1 MIGPR
6 PRRPWDRSP
15 PEEREYFEIL
25 GEGLVAQ
32 LPPRT
37 PGPPSDGGWSPPSG
51 GAWLHV
57 GADGVVRAFTG
68 KAEVGQGTRVAL
80 SLAVAEELRVP
91 LERVDLVMADTDL
104 CPWDIGTFG
113 SRSMVDVSPTLR
125 KVAAGARAALI
136 DRAAQQGLGA
146 PSALEAGD
154 GEVRVRGEEHGT
166 PYGEL
171 VRGAR
176 VLVTVPPETPLTPA
190 ADWQRAGRPAVDPT
204 ADEVVSGQ
212 RVFVSDLWRPG
223 LRFGAYLQPPRYGAR
238 LLRVDVG
245 RLRGRAGVTVVH
257 EGEFVGVA
265 AESPGAAHAALAE
278 VDAEW
283 ELESQPGEQE
293 IEQYLRAHP
302 SSGDSWDRDEN
313 RTGEPD
319 AAYDRA
325 PVRFE
330 ATYRSAYIAH
340 VPLETRAALAEWDG
354 NRLTVQVGTQ
364 TPFRAREAVAE
375 GLGVPVDDVRIVV
388 PFTGAG
394 FGGKHGGPVALA
406 AARLSRAAKAPV
418 MILFS
423 REEEFRHG
431 YFRPMAIVDVR
442 VGAER
447 DARLVSWRFHNV
459 NAGAAALLPP
469 YDVPNQAVDNELSE
483 SPLPQ
488 DPYRA
493 LAANANNFAR
503 ESAVDEVAGLAGV
516 DPLAA
521 RERNLSDERL
531 LAVLHRACDAA
542 NWAERRRPPGKGFG
556 LAVGLEKGGRVATIA
571 EVTVAPDR
579 TVRVDRLV
587 VAYEAGTIVH
597 PENLRSQVEGASVMA
612 LGGALFEA
620 IHFEGG
626 RILNDRLS
634 TYRVPRFSDVPS
646 VEVHLLDRND
656 LPPAGAGET
665 PMIAVAPAVANAIF
679 DATGV
684 RLRSLPLVPE
694 GKVPAPGTAPPGPE
708 SSRPV
713 VRGPR
718 ARRGPSGTAARRRR
732 GGAGGGTGRAARSRT
747 PPPRKARGRGRPRGR
762 PGTRRRPSHPARAA
776 RGSARGRTRAP
787 HRRAPR
793 RTRRGRRGRS

>member
-15 PEEREYFEIL
+15 PEEREYFALL
-25 GEGLVAQ
+25 GDGLVAQ
-32 LPPRT
+32 LPPQT
-37 PGPPSDGGWSPPSG
+37 PGPPVGGGWSPPSG
-51 GAWLHV
+51 GAWLHI
-57 GADGVVRAFTG
+57 GADGAVRAFTG

-80 SLAVAEELRVP
+80 SLAIAEELRVP
-91 LERVDLVMADTDL
+91 LERVDLVMADTDV

-125 KVAAGARAALI
+125 KVAAGARLALI
-136 DRAAQQGLGA
+136 DRASQQGLG
-146 PSALEAGD
+146 PSSALEAVD
-154 GEVRVRGEEHGT
+154 GEVRVRGKEHGI
-166 PYGEL
+166 PYAGL
-171 VRGAR
+171 VRAAH
-176 VLVTVPPETPLTPA
+176 VVVTVPPGTPLTPA
-190 ADWQRAGRPAVDPT
+190 AAWRRAGQPAVDPT
-204 ADEVVSGQ
+204 AEEVVSGQ

-238 LLRVDVG
+238 LVRVDVG

-257 EGEFVGVA
+257 DGEFVGVA
-265 AESPGAAHAALAE
+265 AGSPVAAHAALAE

-283 ELESQPGEQE
+283 ELEAQPGERE

-302 SSGDSWDRDEN
+302 SSGDSWDSDEH
-313 RTGEPD
+313 RVGEPD

-325 PVRFE
+325 PVRLE

-354 NRLTVQVGTQ
+354 NRVTVQVGTQ

-375 GLGVPVDDVRIVV
+375 GLGIPVDDVRIVV
-388 PFTGAG
+388 PYTGAG

-406 AARLSRAAKAPV
+406 AARLARAAKAPV

-447 DARLVSWRFHNV
+447 DGRLVSWKFHNV

-503 ESAVDEVAGLAGV
+503 EAALDEVASLAGV

-531 LAVLHRACDAA
+531 LAVLHRACGAA
-542 NWAERRRPPGKGFG
+542 GWTQRRRSPGKGFG
-556 LAVGLEKGGRVATIA
+556 LAVGLEKGGRVATVA
-571 EVTVAPDR
+571 EVRVASDR
-579 TVRVDRLV
+579 TVRVDRLI

-597 PENLRSQVEGASVMA
+597 PENLRSQVEGASIMA

-620 IHFEGG
+620 VHFEGG

-634 TYRVPRFSDVPS
+634 TYRVPRFSDLPA
-646 VEVHLLDRND
+646 VEVLLLDRKD

-679 DATGV
+679 DATRV

-694 GKVPAPGTAPPGPE
+694 GKVPERAAAPPGTETP
-708 SSRPV
+708 PV
-713 VRGPR
+713 VKEAR
-718 ARRGPSGTAARRRR
+718 ARRGPSGTVARRRR
-732 GGAGGGTGRAARSRT
+732 GGAAGRTGRAARSRT
-747 PPPRKARGRGRPRGR
+747 PRPRKARGHGRPRGR
-762 PGTRRRPSHPARAA
+762 PGTRRKPSRPGRAA
-776 RGSARGRTRAP
+776 HGSARRRTPAP